1 MRIAT
6 ASVRTGFVMTWFY
19 KGCGVRRDTRVP
31 PYGGVT
37 RSAVGRADVGIG
49 PYESITRSAVVIGRS
64 DVGIAPYGG
73 ETEIHLL
80 SGGRGRTPPL
90 RRATRGA
97 EEESPSHGCAVPA
110 PFRQGV
116 AGRRG
121 VRIATAGVRTGFA
134 MTVFCKGSVQG
145 WAAGWGQPALRSVA
159 RSAVGRAD
167 VVGSGPYERA
177 RGPYGRAVGD
187 AGPYERSQ
195 EVQWLLGGAM

>member
-6 ASVRTGFVMTWFY
+6 ASVRTG
-19 KGCGVRRDTRVP
+19 
-31 PYGGVT
+31 
-37 RSAVGRADVGIG
+37 
-49 PYESITRSAVVIGRS
+49 
-64 DVGIAPYGG
+64 
-73 ETEIHLL
+73 L
-80 SGGRGRTPPL
+80 
-90 RRATRGA
+90 
-97 EEESPSHGCAVPA
+97 
-110 PFRQGV
+110 
-116 AGRRG
+116 
-121 VRIATAGVRTGFA
+121 A

-167 VVGSGPYERA
+167 VGIGPYERA